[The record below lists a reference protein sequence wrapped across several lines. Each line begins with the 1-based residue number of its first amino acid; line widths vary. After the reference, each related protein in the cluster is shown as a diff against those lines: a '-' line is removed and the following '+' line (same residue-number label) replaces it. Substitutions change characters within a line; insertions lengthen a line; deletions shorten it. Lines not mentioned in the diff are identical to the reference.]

1 MLRTAS
7 GRGFCCLV
15 LGGDVASKPVIPP
28 ETEKPARARPR
39 SPKSAMRSIN
49 SCPIRVK
56 RKTLNV
62 VDVFVPRLFVVVTF
76 HNPQFYLWVLGPSS
90 SISRSTLKH
99 PTHGEHVPFSKLVQN
114 FSVRVLAFHG

>member
-7 GRGFCCLV
+7 GRVFCCLV

-62 VDVFVPRLFVVVTF
+62 VDVFVLRLFVVVMLHDHTF
-76 HNPQFYLWVLGPSS
+76 TLPSVFIHPAGYTKASNRWWTGPY
-90 SISRSTLKH
+90 
-99 PTHGEHVPFSKLVQN
+99 FSACAKL
-114 FSVRVLAFHG
+114 FWP

>member
-56 RKTLNV
+56 RKTLNI
-62 VDVFVPRLFVVVTF
+62 VDVFVPRLFVVVTLHVHGITF
-76 HNPQFYLWVLGPSS
+76 ASVL
-90 SISRSTLKH
+90 IH
-99 PTHGEHVPFSKLVQN
+99 
-114 FSVRVLAFHG
+114 LAEYTKASNRW